1 MKPKLYILAALGQA
15 SGISLVSFYVALE
28 KFAFDNGWQHNMV
41 DYTELTGVI
50 PVRNLV
56 SGKLLECN

>member
-1 MKPKLYILAALGQA
+1 MKPKLYILAAL
-15 SGISLVSFYVALE
+15 
-28 KFAFDNGWQHNMV
+28 AFDNGWQHNMV